1 MTNRSKVNRA
11 VSFLAAAGLGMTA
24 GGEGGA
30 DDEGAVLGAQAH
42 RILEPSVEVGAGD
55 LKLQLAEGRV
65 PYTVGSG
72 VLHEFPSDGRV
83 ETGRLKGADGGN
95 LATVRQGGQGGYDK
109 RAGEM
114 APLSSLSKAGA
125 KRPSR

>member
-42 RILEPSVEVGAGD
+42 RILEPGVEVGAGN
-55 LKLQLAEGRV
+55 LKLQLAEGSV

-95 LATVRQGGQGGYDK
+95 LATARQGGQGGYDK
-109 RAGEM
+109 RAGGDS
-114 APLSSLSKAGA
+114 PFPHCQRRGQ